1 MGIFAT
7 ATATTA
13 DISKYL
19 NVSSSSVTK
28 MVKKLGE
35 NNYLIYEKNIGLK
48 LTADGITL
56 VKNIEEKY
64 SLFAKILKMICVD
77 DNVAHLDAEGIEH
90 HPHPHTTK
98 RLEILI
104 ILLKKTNQVSNSKF
118 KEKVNRYLSLGKK
131 YPQCPC

>member
-1 MGIFAT
+1 
-7 ATATTA
+7 
-13 DISKYL
+13 
-19 NVSSSSVTK
+19 

-56 VKNIEEKY
+56 VKNIKEKY
-64 SLFAKILKMICVD
+64 ILFAKILKMICVD

-104 ILLKKTNQVSNSKF
+104 ILLKKTNLSNSKF